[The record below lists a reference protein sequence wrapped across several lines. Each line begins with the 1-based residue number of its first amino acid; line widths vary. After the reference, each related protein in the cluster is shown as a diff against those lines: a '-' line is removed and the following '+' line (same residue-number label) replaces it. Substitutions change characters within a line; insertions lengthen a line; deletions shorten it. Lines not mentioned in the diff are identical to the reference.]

1 MTTVTAKYATAIREK
16 PRREC
21 PSFFR
26 TTPNREYELLE
37 VYENHAGTWALIT
50 RNGLPIGWVLVEVNG
65 VKTFRETVVESQHER
80 RPN

>member
-1 MTTVTAKYATAIREK
+1 MTTVTARFLTKIREK

-37 VYENHAGTWALIT
+37 VYENHAGTWAFIT
-50 RNGLPIGWVLVEVNG
+50 RHGLPIGWVPVEVNG
-65 VKTFRETVVESQHER
+65 VKSFREPVLK
-80 RPN
+80 